1 MIIIGAGKSN
11 QSLAAGLLGIGLALG
26 AAAGGATALAAQARS
41 APATQTPNSP
51 ATQAPSPSA
60 IQSRNSSAVPSADL
74 RAQARDIFAHIVG
87 IESSIGKANVPRVA
101 QYLAERFKSG
111 GFPAADI
118 HVLPLG
124 ETASLVVRYR
134 GSGGGGRPIA
144 LIAHMDVV
152 TAKRGDWQRDPYRL
166 TEENGFFFGRGTSD
180 VKQEVALLT
189 ATFLRL
195 KAEGFVPTRDLIIA
209 FSGDEETAQAT
220 ARDLVTTHRDLVDAE
235 FALNGDGGGGVLRE
249 GAATPLIF
257 YVQGAEKSSAQYILT
272 THNAGGHS
280 SEPRT
285 DNAIYELADA
295 LKAVQ
300 RYEFPVKWNEWTI
313 GDFKAASLV
322 NEGALGKAMARFA
335 ADPGNAAA
343 AAEISKNPAFVGR
356 IRTTCVATMLSGGH
370 AENAL
375 PQSASATI
383 NCRIFP
389 GTSAAEVQQTLQ
401 GLAGP
406 KVEVRLGYDALV
418 SSASPMRTDVMHAV
432 EKAVAASDPGAPV
445 VPTQAAYA
453 TDGAVYRN
461 AGIPT
466 YGVGGVFIMDSEE
479 FAHGLNERI
488 RVNEF
493 YNGLIYWGVLIKAL
507 AS

>member
-1 MIIIGAGKSN
+1 MRNRYGGFVKKARMQCAGLLLGAGAMGV
-11 QSLAAGLLGIGLALG
+11 SLAAGSVPAG
-26 AAAGGATALAAQARS
+26 A
-41 APATQTPNSP
+41 PDP
-51 ATQAPSPSA
+51 
-60 IQSRNSSAVPSADL
+60 V
-74 RAQARDIFAHIVG
+74 RAQAREIFAHIIA
-87 IESSIGKANVPRVA
+87 IESSIGQANVPKVA
-101 QYLAERFKSG
+101 KYLAERFEAG

-134 GSGGGGRPIA
+134 GNGSGGRPIA
-144 LIAHMDVV
+144 FIAHMDVV

-166 TEENGFFFGRGTSD
+166 TEENGFFFGRGASD

-195 KAEGFVPTRDLIIA
+195 KAEGFMPTRDLIIA
-209 FSGDEETAQAT
+209 FSGDEETAQET
-220 ARDLVTTHRDLVDAE
+220 ARDLVTAHRDLIDAE
-235 FALNGDGGGGVLRE
+235 FALNGDGGGGVLSE
-249 GAATPLIF
+249 GTAKPLIY
-257 YVQGAEKSSAQYILT
+257 YVQGAEKSSAEYLLT
-272 THNAGGHS
+272 THNPGGHS
-280 SEPRT
+280 SQPRP

-300 RYEFPVKWNEWTI
+300 RYEFPVMWNEWTL

-322 NEGALGKAMARFA
+322 TKGTLGGAMASFS

-343 AAEISKNPAFVGR
+343 AAEIAKNPAFIGR
-356 IRTTCVATMLSGGH
+356 VRTTCVATLLNAGH

-375 PQSASATI
+375 PQSATATI

-389 GTSAAEVQQTLQ
+389 GTSAADVQKTLQ
-401 GLAGP
+401 GLVGP
-406 KVEVRLGYDALV
+406 KVDVRQGYDALV
-418 SSASPMRTDVMHAV
+418 SNASPMRVDVMNAV
-432 EKAVAASDPGAPV
+432 AKAVHASDPGVPV

-453 TDGAVYRN
+453 TDGAVFRN

-466 YGVGGVFIMDSEE
+466 YGVGGVFIMGSEE

-488 RVNEF
+488 RVKEF
-493 YNGLIYWGVLIKAL
+493 YKGLTYWDVLIKVFAG
-507 AS
+507 

>member
-1 MIIIGAGKSN
+1 MKLRCMSLLLGLGALSA
-11 QSLAAGLLGIGLALG
+11 SLAADV
-26 AAAGGATALAAQARS
+26 R
-41 APATQTPNSP
+41 P
-51 ATQAPSPSA
+51 
-60 IQSRNSSAVPSADL
+60 AVPEAV
-74 RAQARDIFAHIVG
+74 RAQAREIFAHIVG
-87 IESSIGKANVPRVA
+87 IESSIGKGNVPLVA
-101 QYLAERFKSG
+101 KYLAERFEAG

-118 HVLPLG
+118 HILPLG

-134 GSGGGGRPIA
+134 GNGRGGRPIA
-144 LIAHMDVV
+144 FIAHMDVV
-152 TAKRGDWQRDPYRL
+152 TANRSDWQRDPYRL

-189 ATFLRL
+189 ATFIRL

-235 FALNGDGGGGVLRE
+235 FALNGDGGGGVLSE
-249 GAATPLIF
+249 GSAKPQIF
-257 YVQGAEKSSAQYILT
+257 YVQGAEKSSAEFLLT
-272 THNAGGHS
+272 THNPGGHS
-280 SEPRT
+280 SEPRA

-300 RYEFPVKWNEWTI
+300 GYQFPVMWNDWTL
-313 GDFKAASLV
+313 GDFKAASGVTPGPL
-322 NEGALGKAMARFA
+322 GAAMARFA

-343 AAEISKNPAFVGR
+343 AAEISKNPAYVGR
-356 IRTTCVATMLSGGH
+356 IRTTCVATMLAGGH

-375 PQSASATI
+375 PQSATATV

-389 GTSAAEVQQTLQ
+389 GTSAADVQKTLQ
-401 GLAGP
+401 GLVGP
-406 KVEVRLGYDALV
+406 RVEIKQGYDALV
-418 SSASPMRTDVMHAV
+418 SDASPMRADIMSAVAKAV
-432 EKAVAASDPGAPV
+432 EAADPGAPV

-466 YGVGGVFIMDSEE
+466 YGVGGVFIMPSEE

-493 YNGLIYWGVLIKAL
+493 YNGLIYWDVLIKAL
-507 AS
+507 AG

>member
-1 MIIIGAGKSN
+1 MKIIG
-11 QSLAAGLLGIGLALG
+11 QLWLCLG
-26 AAAGGATALAAQARS
+26 AFSLQAGFAASG
-41 APATQTPNSP
+41 TP
-51 ATQAPSPSA
+51 
-60 IQSRNSSAVPSADL
+60 AVPDAE
-74 RAQARDIFAHIVG
+74 RAQAREIFAHIVA
-87 IESSIGKANVPRVA
+87 IESSIGKGNVPLVA
-101 QYLAERFKSG
+101 KYLAERFQAG

-134 GSGGGGRPIA
+134 GSGRGGRPID

-152 TAKRGDWQRDPYRL
+152 TAKRADWQRDPYHL
-166 TEENGFFFGRGTSD
+166 TEEQGFFFGRGTSD

-189 ATFLRL
+189 AEFLRL

-209 FSGDEETAQAT
+209 FSGDEETAQDT
-220 ARDLVTTHRDLVDAE
+220 ARDLVTKHRDLVDAE
-235 FALNGDGGGGVLRE
+235 FALNGDGGGGVLSE
-249 GAATPLIF
+249 GTAKPLIF
-257 YVQGAEKSSAQYILT
+257 YVQGAEKSSAQYSLT

-280 SEPRT
+280 SEPRA

-300 RYEFPVKWNEWTI
+300 RYEFAVKWNEWTV
-313 GDFKAASLV
+313 GDFKAASAV
-322 NEGALGKAMARFA
+322 TNGTLGEAMARFA

-343 AAEISKNPAFVGR
+343 SAELAKNPAFIGR
-356 IRTTCVATMLSGGH
+356 IRTTCVATLLSGGH

-375 PQSASATI
+375 PQSATASI

-389 GTSAAEVQQTLQ
+389 GTSAQEVQKILQ
-401 GLAGP
+401 GLVGP
-406 KVEVRLGYDALV
+406 KVEVKQGHDALV
-418 SSASPMRTDVMHAV
+418 SNASPMRTDVMSAV
-432 EKAVAASDPGAPV
+432 AKAVQAADPGAPV

-466 YGVGGVFIMDSEE
+466 YGVGSVFIMDSEE

-488 RVNEF
+488 RVSEF
-493 YNGLIYWGVLIKAL
+493 YNGLTYWDVLIKAL

>member
-1 MIIIGAGKSN
+1 MKNRYRGALKMMRLRSLSLSLGAGALIA
-11 QSLAAGLLGIGLALG
+11 SLGLSAAVKTDG
-26 AAAGGATALAAQARS
+26 ASDAAPEAVRVQARE
-41 APATQTPNSP
+41 
-51 ATQAPSPSA
+51 
-60 IQSRNSSAVPSADL
+60 
-74 RAQARDIFAHIVG
+74 IFANIIG
-87 IESSIGKANVPRVA
+87 IESSIGKGKVPLVA
-101 QYLAERFKSG
+101 KYLAERFKAG

-118 HVLPLG
+118 HILPLG

-134 GSGGGGRPIA
+134 GNGSGGRPIA
-144 LIAHMDVV
+144 FIAHMDVV
-152 TAKRGDWQRDPYRL
+152 TAKRADWQRDPYHL
-166 TEENGFFFGRGTSD
+166 TEEGGFFFGRGTSD

-189 ATFLRL
+189 ATFIRL
-195 KAEGFVPTRDLIIA
+195 KAEGFVPKRDLIIA

-235 FALNGDGGGGVLRE
+235 FALNGDGGGGVLAE
-249 GAATPLIF
+249 GSAKPLIF
-257 YVQGAEKSSAQYILT
+257 YVQGAEKSSAQYLLT
-272 THNAGGHS
+272 THNPGGHS
-280 SEPRT
+280 SQPRP

-300 RYEFPVKWNEWTI
+300 RYEFPVMWNEWTL
-313 GDFKAASLV
+313 GDFKAASKVTQGPL
-322 NEGALGKAMARFA
+322 GAAMARFA

-343 AAEISKNPAFVGR
+343 AAELSKDPAFVGR
-356 IRTTCVATMLSGGH
+356 IRTTCVATMLTGGH

-375 PQSASATI
+375 PQSATATI

-389 GTSAAEVQQTLQ
+389 GTSAADVQKTLQ
-401 GLAGP
+401 GLVGP
-406 KVEVRLGYDALV
+406 KVEVKQGYDALV
-418 SSASPMRTDVMHAV
+418 SNASPMRADVMDAV
-432 EKAVAASDPGAPV
+432 AKAVAAADPGAPV

-493 YNGLIYWGVLIKAL
+493 YNGLTYWDVLIKAL
-507 AS
+507 AG

>member
-1 MIIIGAGKSN
+1 MKIIGRRWLCLSFCAG
-11 QSLAAGLLGIGLALG
+11 GLG
-26 AAAGGATALAAQARS
+26 ASFAASAAS
-41 APATQTPNSP
+41 AA
-51 ATQAPSPSA
+51 APD
-60 IQSRNSSAVPSADL
+60 AV
-74 RAQARDIFAHIVG
+74 RAQAREIFAHIVG
-87 IESSIGKANVPRVA
+87 IESSIGKGNVPLVA
-101 QYLAERFKSG
+101 KYLAERFQAG

-118 HVLPLG
+118 HILPLG

-134 GSGGGGRPIA
+134 GNGHGGRPIDF
-144 LIAHMDVV
+144 IAHMDVV
-152 TAKRGDWQRDPYRL
+152 TAKRSDWQRDPYHL
-166 TEENGFFFGRGTSD
+166 TEEQGFFFGRGTSD

-189 ATFLRL
+189 AEFLRL
-195 KAEGFVPTRDLIIA
+195 KAQGFVPTRDLIIA
-209 FSGDEETAQAT
+209 FSGDEETAQDT
-220 ARDLVTTHRDLVDAE
+220 ARDLVTKHRDLVDAE
-235 FALNGDGGGGVLRE
+235 FALNGDGGGGVLSE
-249 GAATPLIF
+249 GSAKPLIF
-257 YVQGAEKSSAQYILT
+257 YVQGAEKSSAQFQLA
-272 THNAGGHS
+272 THNPGGHS

-313 GDFKAASLV
+313 GDFKAASAV
-322 NEGALGKAMARFA
+322 TKGPLGEAMARFA

-343 AAEISKNPAFVGR
+343 AAEIAKNPAFTGR
-356 IRTTCVATMLSGGH
+356 IRTTCVATLLSGGH

-375 PQSASATI
+375 PQSATASI

-389 GTSAAEVQQTLQ
+389 GTSAAEVQKTLQ
-401 GLAGP
+401 GLVGP
-406 KVEVRLGYDALV
+406 KVQVTQGYDALV
-418 SSASPMRTDVMHAV
+418 STASPMRADVMGAV
-432 EKAVAASDPGAPV
+432 AKAVQAADPGAPV

-453 TDGAVYRN
+453 TDGAVFRN

-493 YNGLIYWGVLIKAL
+493 YNGLTYWDVLIRTL
-507 AS
+507 AG

>member
-1 MIIIGAGKSN
+1 MRLTHLSTFLVAGALN
-11 QSLAAGLLGIGLALG
+11 MSLAAA
-26 AAAGGATALAAQARS
+26 ATA
-41 APATQTPNSP
+41 P
-51 ATQAPSPSA
+51 PSD
-60 IQSRNSSAVPSADL
+60 AV
-74 RAQARDIFAHIVG
+74 RAQAREIFANIIA
-87 IESSIGKANVPRVA
+87 IESSIGKGKVPLVA
-101 QYLAERFKSG
+101 KYLAERFKAG
-111 GFPAADI
+111 GFPDADI
-118 HVLPLG
+118 HILPLG

-134 GSGGGGRPIA
+134 GNGTGGKPIA

-152 TAKRGDWQRDPYRL
+152 TAKRSDWQRDPYSL
-166 TEENGFFFGRGTSD
+166 IEEKGLFYGRGTSD

-209 FSGDEETAQAT
+209 FSGDEETEQAT
-220 ARDLVTTHRDLVDAE
+220 ARDIVTKHRDLMDAE
-235 FALNGDGGGGVLRE
+235 FALNGDGGGGVLSE
-249 GAATPLIF
+249 GTAKALIF
-257 YVQGAEKSSAQYILT
+257 YVQGAEKSSAQFLVT
-272 THNAGGHS
+272 THNPGGHS
-280 SEPRT
+280 SQPRA

-300 RYEFPVKWNEWTI
+300 GYQFPVKWNEWTI

-322 NEGALGKAMARFA
+322 TKGPIGDAMAKFA

-343 AAEISKNPAFVGR
+343 AAELSKTPAYLGR
-356 IRTTCVATMLSGGH
+356 IRTTCVATMLTGGH

-375 PQSASATI
+375 PQSATATI

-389 GTSAAEVQQTLQ
+389 GTSAADVQKTLQ
-401 GLAGP
+401 GLVGP
-406 KVEVRLGYDALV
+406 KVEVKQGYDALV
-418 SSASPMRTDVMHAV
+418 SDASPMRADVMKAV
-432 EKAVAASDPGAPV
+432 AKAVAASDQGTPV

-493 YNGLIYWGVLIKAL
+493 YKGLTYWDVLIKAL
-507 AS
+507 AG

>member
-1 MIIIGAGKSN
+1 MIIIGRLWL
-11 QSLAAGLLGIGLALG
+11 SLSFCAAGLGANFAASAAP
-26 AAAGGATALAAQARS
+26 AAA
-41 APATQTPNSP
+41 PD
-51 ATQAPSPSA
+51 
-60 IQSRNSSAVPSADL
+60 AV
-74 RAQARDIFAHIVG
+74 RAQAREIFAHIVG
-87 IESSIGKANVPRVA
+87 IESSIGKGNVPLVA
-101 QYLAERFKSG
+101 KYLAERFQAG

-134 GSGGGGRPIA
+134 GNGHGGRPIDF
-144 LIAHMDVV
+144 IAHMDVV
-152 TAKRGDWQRDPYRL
+152 TAKRSDWQRDPYHL
-166 TEENGFFFGRGTSD
+166 TEEQGFFFGRGTSD

-189 ATFLRL
+189 AEFLRL
-195 KAEGFVPTRDLIIA
+195 KAQGFVPTRDLIIA
-209 FSGDEETAQAT
+209 FSGDEETAQDT
-220 ARDLVTTHRDLVDAE
+220 ARDLVTKHRDLVDAE
-235 FALNGDGGGGVLRE
+235 FALNGDGGGGVLSE
-249 GAATPLIF
+249 GSAKPLIF
-257 YVQGAEKSSAQYILT
+257 YVQGAEKSSAQFQLT
-272 THNAGGHS
+272 THNPGGHS

-300 RYEFPVKWNEWTI
+300 RYEFPVKWNEWTV
-313 GDFKAASLV
+313 GDFKAASAV
-322 NEGALGKAMARFA
+322 TKGPLGEAMAHFA

-343 AAEISKNPAFVGR
+343 AAEIAKNPAFIGR
-356 IRTTCVATMLSGGH
+356 IRTTCVATLLSGGH

-375 PQSASATI
+375 PQSASASI

-389 GTSAAEVQQTLQ
+389 GTSAAEVQKTLQ
-401 GLAGP
+401 GLVGP
-406 KVEVRLGYDALV
+406 NVQVTQGYDALV
-418 SSASPMRTDVMHAV
+418 STASPMRADVMNAV
-432 EKAVAASDPGAPV
+432 AKAVQAADPGAPV

-453 TDGAVYRN
+453 TDGAVFRN

-493 YNGLIYWGVLIKAL
+493 YNGLTYWDVLIRTL
-507 AS
+507 AG

>member
-1 MIIIGAGKSN
+1 MRSEVMYKSAL
-11 QSLAAGLLGIGLALG
+11 LAVGLAWGG
-26 AAAGGATALAAQARS
+26 AAAAAAPIAADAPAAAQA
-41 APATQTPNSP
+41 PA
-51 ATQAPSPSA
+51 A
-60 IQSRNSSAVPSADL
+60 SSAV
-74 RAQARDIFAHIVG
+74 RAQAREIFAHIVG
-87 IESSIGKANVPRVA
+87 IESSVGKGNVPAVA
-101 QYLAERFKSG
+101 NYLAKRFAEG

-134 GSGGGGRPIA
+134 GNGSGGRPIA

-152 TAKRGDWQRDPYRL
+152 TAKREDWQRDPYTL

-189 ATFLRL
+189 TTFLTM
-195 KAEGFVPTRDLIIA
+195 KAQGYVPARDLIIA

-220 ARDLVTTHRDLVDAE
+220 ARDLVSTHRDLVDAE
-235 FALNGDGGGGVLRE
+235 FALNGDGGGGVLGE
-249 GAATPLIF
+249 DTGKPQLF
-257 YVQGAEKSSAQYILT
+257 YVQGAEKSSAQFLLT

-280 SEPRT
+280 SMPRA

-300 RYEFPVKWNEWTI
+300 HTEFPVMWNDWTL
-313 GDFKAASLV
+313 GDFKAAGAV
-322 NEGALGKAMARFA
+322 TPGALGAAMTRFA
-335 ADPGNAAA
+335 ANPHDAAA

-356 IRTTCVATMLSGGH
+356 IRTSCVATMLTGGH

-375 PQSASATI
+375 PQSATATI

-389 GTSAAEVQQTLQ
+389 GTSAAEVQKTLKQ
-401 GLAGP
+401 SVGP
-406 KVEVRLGYDALV
+406 KVEVEQGYEALV
-418 SSASPMRTDVMHAV
+418 SDASPMRADVMNAV
-432 EKAVAASDPGAPV
+432 ARAVAAADPGARI
-445 VPTQAAYA
+445 VPTQASYA

-466 YGVGGVFIMDSEE
+466 YGVGGVFMKDSEE

-488 RVNEF
+488 RVDAF
-493 YNGLIYWGVLIKAL
+493 YDALTYWSVLIKSL
-507 AS
+507 AGGS